1 MSCLKCLLTDV
12 FTNVFWPNVCPK
24 MLTNRCAYKCVLT
37 KWVVS
42 NAYLQMCLQMCS
54 DQMICIKCVLT
65 DVFTNLAHHRDLRT
79 CFPKETKR
87 RERSK
92 TYFSSP
98 QKSLLKRIL
107 AAIGALYVGMGM
119 GLVMGMGWDE
129 GGSLSHVET
138 FLGCLSPVGISSQ
151 LSVRGRGMSHVAT
164 LGGVFVSCRGFPGMS
179 FSCGT

>member
-1 MSCLKCLLTDV
+1 MRCPKCVLTDMFTMCSDQMSCLKCVLTDMFTMCSDQMSCLKCLLTDV

-24 MLTNRCAYKCVLT
+24 MLNNRCAYKCVLT

-107 AAIGALYVGMGM
+107 AAIGALYVGIGM

-129 GGSLSHVET
+129 GGGL
-138 FLGCLSPVGISSQ
+138 CL
-151 LSVRGRGMSHVAT
+151 L
-164 LGGVFVSCRGFPGMS
+164 
-179 FSCGT
+179 

>member
-1 MSCLKCLLTDV
+1 MFCVLTKWDVPNAYLQICLQ
-12 FTNVFWPNVCPK
+12 
-24 MLTNRCAYKCVLT
+24 CVLT

-65 DVFTNLAHHRDLRT
+65 DVFTNLAHHRGLRT

-107 AAIGALYVGMGM
+107 AAIGALYVGIGM

-138 FLGCLSPVGISSQ
+138 FLGCLSPVGLSSQ
-151 LSVRGRGMSHVAT
+151 LTVRGRGPLH
-164 LGGVFVSCRGFPGMS
+164 LGWGLCLL
-179 FSCGT
+179 